1 MQEHRKSQ
9 RYSRQSLYRILDSPL
24 ACSRPACDGLC
35 AAPAGKGL
43 FGGRIML
50 RTMCKGKIHR
60 ATVTEAHLDYTG
72 SITIGEELMRA
83 ADIKPYELVHINNM
97 ANAVHWETYA
107 IPGEPGQ
114 ICLNGCPA
122 RLFQPGDEVIILSLG
137 QVDESELAEFSQ
149 KVVLVD
155 KCNTISA
162 IQTHTLPR

>member
-1 MQEHRKSQ
+1 
-9 RYSRQSLYRILDSPL
+9 
-24 ACSRPACDGLC
+24 
-35 AAPAGKGL
+35 
-43 FGGRIML
+43 ML

-60 ATVTEAHLDYTG
+60 ARVTEARLDYTG
-72 SITIGEELMRA
+72 SITIDEQLMRA

-107 IPGEPGQ
+107 MPGKAGE

-137 QVDESELAEFSQ
+137 QFDDAELAKFSL

-155 KCNTISA
+155 PDNA
-162 IQTHTLPR
+162 IRSIETHTPSG